1 MINDYFACSN
11 LTNSFLLYICRNAKV
26 WSRITDDWWALAE
39 MEAMYW
45 AVAVTIPSKRLSC
58 KRKWTLCNG
67 NWNRFVNLWYFI
79 GPSSSFFFYKYRCE
93 SCNMSSILQQ
103 IDCFDV
109 PIVVLLNRVEEIIR
123 RRHIIDKI
131 SVIVTTEIQYKIKKA
146 HMYIFEIG

>member
-79 GPSSSFFFYKYRCE
+79 GPSSSFF
-93 SCNMSSILQQ
+93 SINT
-103 IDCFDV
+103 
-109 PIVVLLNRVEEIIR
+109 VVNPVTCPRYYNKSTVLMFQLLYWVEGIIR